1 MLRDMK
7 EMLGAVEHCE
17 NVKGHQ
23 ELFSSNNG
31 MLGNIKKHWA
41 MLGKRWEMSKQNVGE
56 EGHHEDTKGEY
67 VCLATL

>member
-1 MLRDMK
+1 MK

-31 MLGNIKKHWA
+31 MLGNIKGHRA
-41 MLGKRWEMSKQNVGE
+41 MLGKRWEMSKENVGDR
-56 EGHHEDTKGEY
+56 GTP
-67 VCLATL
+67 